1 MTAQVPASPD
11 AEAAVLGSLILD
23 SNGMSE
29 IATLQASDFYA
40 ERNGRIFQVIGD
52 LAARGRVVDYVTLV
66 DWLESQHLLSAV
78 GGAAYI
84 TQLVNAVPS
93 SVYIGHYGGI
103 VERYSRRRK
112 LIAAA
117 TQIVSMA
124 YDTAQDDADVEA
136 KSRVALEGAL
146 YMAHGTDLLTWSA
159 SFDAFAN
166 WQLLDAAERAEN
178 RPTLTLPW
186 RTLSFVRALQG
197 GSFGIVGAESGVG
210 KSIFMECCAEVWARR
225 GFQVAFFHTE
235 LMHKDMLKRRM
246 CRWAGMTMFEVDGM
260 GLTEAM
266 QQADTLARAWPGAV
280 NYVSCAGWRA
290 GQIVSR
296 AHTMR
301 QQGQADVVILDYLQ
315 DLAMTEY
322 VKGQNP
328 ADMRGGDAKL
338 LKAFAER
345 DNVALLAGSQFN
357 RVKPTDGGKTRSN
370 LRDSAVY
377 DQKASLVILLDRP
390 ILKTPFFV
398 EGKRVADVGEQ
409 SPETTVKVDKQTFGR
424 TGNAQLW
431 TEAKRFLMTD
441 IERGKQ

>member
-1 MTAQVPASPD
+1 MSMPIPANPD

-23 SNGMSE
+23 SNGMAE
-29 IATLQASDFYA
+29 VATLQASDFYA
-40 ERNGRIFQVIGD
+40 ERNGRIFQVIAD
-52 LAARGRVVDYVTLV
+52 LVARGRVVDFVTLV
-66 DWLESQHLLSAV
+66 DWLESQHMLSAV
-78 GGAAYI
+78 GGPAYI

-103 VERYSRRRK
+103 VERYARRRK

-146 YMAHGTDLLTWSA
+146 YMAHGTDLLTWDA
-159 SFDAFAN
+159 SFNAFAD

-178 RPTLTLPW
+178 RPTLALPW
-186 RTLSFVRALQG
+186 QALSFVRPLQG
-197 GSFGIVGAESGVG
+197 GAFGIVGAESGVG
-210 KSIFMECCAEVWARR
+210 KSIFMECCAETWARR

-246 CRWAGMTMFEVDGM
+246 CRWAGMTMFDVDGM

-266 QQADTLARAWPGAV
+266 QQADTLARSWPGAV

-357 RVKPTDGGKTRSN
+357 RAKPGESGRTRSN

-377 DQKASLVILLDRP
+377 DQKASLVILLERP
-390 ILKTPFFV
+390 ILKAPIFAD
-398 EGKRVADVGEQ
+398 GKRVADVGEQ

-441 IERGKQ
+441 IAKGKR